1 MGKPWIFGS
10 LLAEPSGELNVQT
23 DKGLWSYSE
32 HPTAPADGPGP
43 DGSQGGAGGLGRC
56 LLQQESGEKES
67 LLVRPL
73 PSLGC
78 VLQRRGAAQP

>member
-1 MGKPWIFGS
+1 MGKPWLFGS
-10 LLAEPSGELNVQT
+10 LLAEPSGELNIQT
-23 DKGLWSYSE
+23 DKGLWSCSE
-32 HPTAPADGPGP
+32 HPTAQQMLLGQMVLK
-43 DGSQGGAGGLGRC
+43 QGRGR
-56 LLQQESGEKES
+56 GRGVVRGS

>member
-1 MGKPWIFGS
+1 MGKPWMFGS
-10 LLAEPSGELNVQT
+10 LLAEPSGELNIQT

-43 DGSQGGAGGLGRC
+43 DGSQGGVGTGAGVCCGRRAVR
-56 LLQQESGEKES
+56 GS

-78 VLQRRGAAQP
+78 VLQGRGAAQP